1 MRSNLMLLLAAAIWG
16 LGFVAQR
23 QGMNFIEPFAFNGV
37 RFLLGGLSL
46 LPLIAWLARGKPAA
60 VDAGPGRLWR
70 ASLAAGSLLFVAAT
84 LQQVGLLHTTAAK
97 AGFITGLYLIL
108 VPILGLLLRQNS
120 SGNTWLGAGLAL
132 VGLYL
137 LSINE
142 ALQMSYGDS
151 LQLIGAL
158 FWAIHILVIHHYSAR
173 VDPLRL
179 AAGQFGVCALL
190 SFAVSGL
197 LETPSLAAVLAG
209 WRPILYA
216 GLIGVG
222 VAYTLQVV
230 GQRHAHPTHAAIIL
244 SLESV
249 FAALGG
255 SWLLGEQLSLRAW
268 SGCALMLA
276 GMLLSQL
283 RRSPPA
289 AQPTMK
295 TESANQGGSDAS
307 ASR

>member
-23 QGMNFIEPFAFNGV
+23 QGMNYIEPFAFNGV

-46 LPLIAWLARGKPAA
+46 LPLIAWLARGRPMASSTEPAKLWFGSTI
-60 VDAGPGRLWR
+60 AGT
-70 ASLAAGSLLFVAAT
+70 LLFVAAT
-84 LQQVGLLHTTAAK
+84 LQQVGLLYTTAAQ
-97 AGFITGLYLIL
+97 AGFITGLYLVL
-108 VPILGLLLRQNS
+108 VPILGLLLRQS
-120 SGNTWLGAGLAL
+120 TSRNTWLGAGLAL
-132 VGLYL
+132 IGLYL

-142 ALQMSYGDS
+142 ALQMSLGDS
-151 LQLIGAL
+151 LQLAGAL

-173 VDPLRL
+173 IDPLRL
-179 AAGQFGVCALL
+179 AAGQFAVCALL
-190 SFAVSGL
+190 SLGVSGVF
-197 LETPSLAAVLAG
+197 ETPTLDAVLAG

-216 GLIGVG
+216 GFISVG

-255 SWLLGEQLSLRAW
+255 FWLLGEQLSLRAW

-283 RRSPPA
+283 QRSPA
-289 AQPTMK
+289 ATSQ
-295 TESANQGGSDAS
+295 
-307 ASR
+307 